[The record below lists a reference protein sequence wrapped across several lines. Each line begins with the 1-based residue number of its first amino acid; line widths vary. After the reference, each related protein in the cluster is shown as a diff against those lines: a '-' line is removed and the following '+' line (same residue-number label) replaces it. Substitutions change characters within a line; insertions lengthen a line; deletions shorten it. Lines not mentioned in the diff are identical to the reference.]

1 MKTLKSVLLSV
12 AFILIIFNCFSQ
24 QLAKNNQKKQ
34 FQDARRFV
42 MYSKYSTALPILLNL
57 QHTDTANVNLN
68 YLVGLCYLN
77 SESEKE
83 KAIPFLKNASK
94 NMSQKYKGIKLNENK
109 APFKTM
115 LHLGQAYH
123 FIYQFA
129 QAENYFVKYKEL
141 VSDNLKEIKIA
152 DRYIEMCKNGELL
165 LKDSI
170 DISIDNVGTIINSEF
185 DEHTPCLTTDEKT
198 LIFTSRRRESTG
210 GKLNEDGKY
219 FEDIYISNKVENKWT
234 NPRNISSKINT
245 EGHEAT
251 VCLSADGLELYI
263 YKDDGG
269 DGNLYV
275 SYFEKNEWTVPEKL
289 ESNINTPNNETSA
302 TISSEGTTLI
312 FSSDRGNGKGGKDL
326 YIVTRLPG
334 GEWSLAQNIG
344 ALINTEYDEEGPFLH
359 PDGTTLYFSSKGHN
373 SIGGYDLFY
382 CELQIDGTWGKPVN
396 MGYPIN
402 TTSDDVYYVMS
413 ADGKRAYFSSIRN
426 DGFGGRD
433 LYIINF
439 LSLPERAS
447 AVIKGTIQMEGTTE
461 IPKNIVI
468 NVNEKKTGKLVGKYK
483 PNKENGN
490 YIIVLRQGKDYLF
503 TCETPDL
510 IFSPETISIPDKSA
524 FQQINKPI
532 ILNPIGTIRK
542 KNDKH

>member
-1 MKTLKSVLLSV
+1 MKAVKLILLLV
-12 AFILIIFNCFSQ
+12 AFIFIIFDCISQ
-24 QLAKNNQKKQ
+24 QVSKESEKKKFKDAK
-34 FQDARRFV
+34 RFV
-42 MYSKYSTALPILLNL
+42 MYAKYSAALPILLYL
-57 QHTDTANVNLN
+57 QHTDTANANLN

-83 KAIPFLKNASK
+83 KAIPFLKDASV
-94 NMSQKYKGIKLNENK
+94 NMSRKYKGIKLSEKK
-109 APFKTM
+109 APYKTM
-115 LHLGQAYH
+115 LHIGQAYH
-123 FIYQFA
+123 FLYQFDK
-129 QAENYFVKYKEL
+129 AENYFVKYKEL
-141 VSDNLKEIKIA
+141 VQDNLKEIKIA

-170 DISIDNVGTIINSEF
+170 EISIDNMGIIINSEF
-185 DEHTPCLTTDEKT
+185 DEHTPCLTADEKT
-198 LIFTSRRRESTG
+198 LIFTSRRRGSTG

-219 FEDIYISNKVENKWT
+219 FEDIYISSKIEKQWT

-251 VCLSADGLELYI
+251 VCISADGQELYI

-275 SYFEKNEWTVPEKL
+275 SNFENNEWTVPEKL

-302 TISSEGTTLI
+302 SISSEGTTLI

-334 GEWSLAQNIG
+334 GEWGLAQNMG
-344 ALINTEYDEEGPFLH
+344 DLINTEYDEEGPFLH
-359 PDGTTLYFSSKGHN
+359 PDGSTFYFSSKGHN

-382 CELQIDGTWGKPVN
+382 SELQPDGSWGKPVN

-402 TTSDDVYYVMS
+402 TTSDDVYYVLS
-413 ADGKRAYFSSIRN
+413 ADGKRAYYSSIRN
-426 DGFGGRD
+426 DGLGGRD
-433 LYIINF
+433 LYVMNF
-439 LSLPERAS
+439 LTLPERSS
-447 AVIKGTIQMEGTTE
+447 AVIKGTVQMEGGSE
-461 IPKNIVI
+461 ISKDIVI
-468 NVNEKKTGKLVGKYK
+468 NVNEKVTGKLIGIYK

-490 YIIVLRQGKDYLF
+490 YIIILRQGKDYMF

-524 FQQINKPI
+524 FQLINKPI
-532 ILNPIGTIRK
+532 LLNPIGTVK
-542 KNDKH
+542 KKKQ